1 MYNNKMRKLKYILPF
16 IILLIFMSYTF
27 TISKTK
33 PCEINLSYTLNF
45 KGDSLKNK
53 LIGLKWTLSYLGAKL
68 PKGSFNKSISAISN
82 ETFTINFDSIGFN
95 EDALNSI
102 KELINNLKKTEEYR
116 YKNSIDLGEFVT
128 LTIGVSENYYSI
140 TGVKKTFTEFKK
152 SYLFND
158 SLKFAVLNSTVAFHN
173 RILYLSTG
181 KATNKQAYFA
191 LEGNGSVIDDSFVP
205 EVFETFDIMENGQ
218 LRFAIFNSNGD
229 LISASNPKL
238 GIAGKP
244 GKCIWCHEI
253 SLSPLFKETPD
264 VLNYMT
270 KNEFTTIIKQRMI
283 NLNDYRK
290 RLDSDIDFTKNQEH
304 TQMELLYISYMEPSL
319 ERLSQEWNMPI
330 NTLKK
335 LLNNKLTHK
344 HEEFSFFGNLYHRND
359 NLKIAPYIL
368 NKIPL
373 SVREK

>member
-1 MYNNKMRKLKYILPF
+1 MQKLIYILPF
-16 IILLIFMSYTF
+16 IIIIISTSYKITS
-27 TISKTK
+27 SKTT

-68 PKGSFNKSISAISN
+68 PKGSFNKSISAIN
-82 ETFTINFDSIGFN
+82 NKNFTINFDSIGFN
-95 EDALNSI
+95 EVSLSSL

-128 LTIGVSENYYSI
+128 LTIGVSENYYNI
-140 TGVKKTFTEFKK
+140 TRAKKTFTEFKK

-173 RILYLSTG
+173 RILYLSAEKTI
-181 KATNKQAYFA
+181 NKQAYYA
-191 LEGNGSVIDDSFVP
+191 IEGNGSVLDNSFVP
-205 EVFETFDIMENGQ
+205 EAFETFDIMENGQ

-238 GIAGKP
+238 GNAGKP
-244 GKCIWCHEI
+244 SKCIWCHEI

-264 VLNYMT
+264 VLNYIT
-270 KNEFTTIIKQRMI
+270 KNEFTTIIKQRMAI
-283 NLNDYRK
+283 LNDYRQG
-290 RLDSDIDFTKNQEH
+290 LNSDIDFTKTQEH
-304 TQMELLYISYMEPSL
+304 TQMELLYISYMEPSI

-335 LLNNKLTHK
+335 LLNDKLSHK
-344 HEEFSFFGNLYHRND
+344 NEEFSFFGNLYHRND
-359 NLKIAPYIL
+359 NLKMAPYTL

-373 SVREK
+373 SVREKIED